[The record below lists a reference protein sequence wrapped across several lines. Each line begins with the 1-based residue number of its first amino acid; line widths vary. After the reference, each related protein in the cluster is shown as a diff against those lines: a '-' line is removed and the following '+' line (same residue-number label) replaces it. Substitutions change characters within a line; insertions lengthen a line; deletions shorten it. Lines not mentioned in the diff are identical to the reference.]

1 MLFKLDKTA
10 GLLLKIKCMCKRLIL
25 YISLVCFIVV
35 FTVPSYSQDK
45 AEHTGKANNHYVSAG
60 NLRMDFSSEYSLAQ
74 SLLQKESPAQV
85 IEEKPVIA
93 LSLPDASAPVTA
105 SGITSDDISTIPVL
119 KALSD
124 QLKDARK
131 AEVAT
136 LYENYGFNKSVE
148 RSINYYSK
156 RIKEKFNVVLGRSG
170 RYLSMI
176 TEIFKEKNL
185 PQELV
190 FLPLIESGFNMYA
203 YSPARASGLWQFIA
217 GTGKRYGLKIDWW
230 VDERRDPIKATIA
243 AADYLSDLYGMFGSW
258 NLALAAYN
266 AGEWRIVKAIDKTK
280 TDDFWALRETRHIK
294 KETKDYVPFYIAATA
309 IATDPEGFGFENVS
323 YHEPMAYDEVII
335 SSPMDI
341 EAIARY
347 AETDEKEIRDL
358 NPELKRWCTPPNV
371 SNYTVRIPAGTK
383 ENFLASFSNAGD
395 NGFSIER
402 YTVKKGDT
410 IKKVASRFS
419 ISTDAVTELNSLN
432 INSRLAAGMTILVPP
447 KSAAHLTKDTEVAN
461 KKKSS
466 KKSRKASKKK
476 RNYLVTSAEKKG
488 KTS

>member
-1 MLFKLDKTA
+1 
-10 GLLLKIKCMCKRLIL
+10 MCKRLIL
-25 YISLVCFIVV
+25 YISLVCIIVV
-35 FTVPSYSQDK
+35 FTSPSYSQDK
-45 AEHTGKANNHYVSAG
+45 AEHTGTANNHSASTV
-60 NLRMDFSSEYSLAQ
+60 NHRIDFSSEYSLAQ

-85 IEEKPVIA
+85 IEEKPVTA
-93 LSLPDASAPVTA
+93 LSLPDASAPVTPSGTA
-105 SGITSDDISTIPVL
+105 SDGISDAIPVL
-119 KALSD
+119 KALPD
-124 QLKDARK
+124 TLKDARK

-148 RSINYYSK
+148 RSLNYYSK
-156 RIKEKFNVVLGRSG
+156 KIKEKFNVVLGRSG

-280 TDDFWALRETRHIK
+280 TDNFWALRETRHIK

-309 IATDPEGFGFENVS
+309 IAKDPEGFGFENVS
-323 YHEPMAYDEVII
+323 YNEPMAYDEVII
-335 SSPMDI
+335 NSPMDI

-371 SNYTVRIPAGTK
+371 SNYTVRVPAGTREK
-383 ENFLASFSNAGD
+383 FLAGISNAED
-395 NGFSIER
+395 NSFSIER

-410 IKKVASRFS
+410 LKKIASRFS
-419 ISTDAVTELNSLN
+419 ISTDAVTELNSLDR
-432 INSRLAAGMTILVPP
+432 NSRLAAGTTILVPP
-447 KSAAHLTKDTEVAN
+447 KSAASLTKDTEVSN

-466 KKSRKASKKK
+466 TKSRKASKKR